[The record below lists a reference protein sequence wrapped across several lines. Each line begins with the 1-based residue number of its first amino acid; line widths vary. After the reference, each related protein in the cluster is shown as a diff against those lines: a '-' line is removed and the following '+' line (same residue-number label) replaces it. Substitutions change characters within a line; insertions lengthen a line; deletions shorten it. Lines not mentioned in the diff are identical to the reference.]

1 MKWLFF
7 LKCFPLISVGN
18 TDHEGGVRNEVPEPK
33 SSTVQSPAVK
43 DSSVAIPT
51 ASLKKNVSVNRVE
64 GLLHHVLDAAN
75 GDEMESAFSGNGP
88 IEAVNIFYIIIAA
101 L

>member
-1 MKWLFF
+1 M
-7 LKCFPLISVGN
+7 
-18 TDHEGGVRNEVPEPK
+18 RNEVPEPK

-64 GLLHHVLDAAN
+64 GLLHHVLDAAK
-75 GDEMESAFSGNGP
+75 GDEMESAFSGHGA

>member
-1 MKWLFF
+1 MILLFKM
-7 LKCFPLISVGN
+7 LSIISAGN

-33 SSTVQSPAVK
+33 SSTVQSPTVK

-51 ASLKKNVSVNRVE
+51 TSLKKNVSVNRVE
-64 GLLHHVLDAAN
+64 GLLHHVLDATN
-75 GDEMESAFSGNGP
+75 GDEMESAFSGNGAV
-88 IEAVNIFYIIIAA
+88 EAVNIFYMIIAA

>member
-1 MKWLFF
+1 MKWFPF
-7 LKCFPLISVGN
+7 LKCFPLFSAGS
-18 TDHEGGVRNEVPEPK
+18 TDHEGGVINEVPEPK
-33 SSTVQSPAVK
+33 SSTVQIPTVK

-64 GLLHHVLDAAN
+64 GLLHHVLDAVN
-75 GDEMESAFSGNGP
+75 GDEMESAFSGNGA
-88 IEAVNIFYIIIAA
+88 IEAVNIFYMIIAA